1 MPGCTALEHLKSFML
16 RYYFVVMA
24 EDLYYK
30 AVHFNVKFKS
40 GGLLNR
46 LTAREVYGLSPR
58 EIEWIYLVEE
68 KRNATLE
75 EIRELCKRAP
85 KR

>member
-1 MPGCTALEHLKSFML
+1 MVEN
-16 RYYFVVMA
+16 
-24 EDLYYK
+24 LYYN

-68 KRNATLE
+68 KRNATPQ
-75 EIRELCKRAP
+75 EIRELCKGASKRA
-85 KR
+85 KQIQ